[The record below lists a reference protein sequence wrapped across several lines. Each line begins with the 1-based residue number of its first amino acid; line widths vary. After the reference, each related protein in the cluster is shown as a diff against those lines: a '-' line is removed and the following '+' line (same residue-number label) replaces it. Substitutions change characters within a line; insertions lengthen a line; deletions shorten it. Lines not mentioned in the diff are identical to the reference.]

1 MFREYASQRFIPL
14 QSTSGVTVAPVTRP
28 PRVTLDSPATLV
40 MTDFRLVPAATVE
53 PEAAV
58 DFANDYMRRR
68 KVRSLLVTDA
78 GGGVVGI
85 LTATDVL
92 GEKPVKFALQ
102 NGVKHDEIRVA
113 DLMTERERLE
123 FLVYK
128 EVANA
133 RVGHIVA
140 TLRQAGRQHF
150 LVGEHSDE
158 GEQVRGIFSL
168 SQIARQLGVDLQ
180 PNTFAH
186 TFAEIESALRD

>member
-1 MFREYASQRFIPL
+1 MLQEYASLRFVPL
-14 QSTSGVTVAPVTRP
+14 QSTGGVTVSPVTRA

-40 MTDFRLVPAATVE
+40 MTDFRLVPAATIE
-53 PEAAV
+53 PEASI

-68 KVRSLLVTDA
+68 KVRALLITEADGA
-78 GGGVVGI
+78 IVGI

-92 GEKPVKFALQ
+92 GEKPIKFALQ
-102 NGVKHDEIRVA
+102 AGVKHADIRVS
-113 DLMTERERLE
+113 DLMTTRERLE
-123 FLVYK
+123 LLVYK

-150 LVGEHSDE
+150 LVGEHTDD

-180 PNTFAH
+180 PNNFAH
-186 TFAEIESALRD
+186 TFAEIEAVLKD